1 MKIVSL
7 ITARGGSKGI
17 PLKNLVDVNGK
28 PLIYYSI
35 NASLQSSVDETW
47 VTTDSKE
54 IADVSKKHE
63 AKVLMRPD
71 QLANDIIMPDDSLIH
86 FADNEDFDILV
97 FIQPTSP
104 MIKKEYID
112 GAISMLLT
120 DGYDSIFTAH
130 KYHWLPEWL
139 CVANTCTS
147 VGWDVNARPRR
158 QDIGQNIYI
167 ENGMFYITTRESLLE
182 TKLRYGGRIGM
193 FEIPLLDS
201 FQVDTQEDLDLIRKL
216 I

>member
-1 MKIVSL
+1 L

-35 NASLQSSVDETW
+35 NASSQSSVDETW

>member
-1 MKIVSL
+1 MKIVSV

-17 PLKNLVDVNGK
+17 PKKNIIDVNGK

-47 VTTDSKE
+47 VTTDSEE
-54 IADVSKKHE
+54 IADVSKEHG
-63 AKVLMRPD
+63 AKVLIRPD
-71 QLANDIIMPDDSLIH
+71 KLANDIIMPDDSLIH
-86 FADNEDFDILV
+86 FADNQDFDILV

-112 GAISMLLT
+112 GGINMILT

-130 KYHWLPEWL
+130 KYHWLPNWL
-139 CVANTCTS
+139 CVGNTCSTVS
-147 VGWDVNARPRR
+147 WDINNRPRR
-158 QDIGQNIYI
+158 QDTHQNIYT
-167 ENGMFYITTRESLLE
+167 ENGMFYITTRESLLKN
-182 TKLRYGGRIGM
+182 KLRYGGRIGM

-201 FQVDTQEDLDLIRKL
+201 FGVDTYDDLDLIRK
-216 I
+216 II

>member
-54 IADVSKKHE
+54 IADVSKKYE

-104 MIKKEYID
+104 MVKKEYID
-112 GAISMLLT
+112 GAINMLLT

-130 KYHWLPEWL
+130 KHHWLPEWL